1 MVRSASSC
9 NTIAKLRTMFAAHG
23 LPDLVVSDN
32 GTAFTSAEFRSFQ
45 SRNGIR
51 HVTSAPNHL
60 ASNGLAERYVQ
71 TFKNAIRKSGTPDL
85 EQELSHFLFRY
96 QSTPHTTT
104 ISSPAQLL
112 MGRRLKTHLDFL
124 RPNLAAQ
131 VEKSQYRQK
140 QNHDHSSHERHFTI
154 GDQVFV
160 AASRQLD
167 LNGLLQLWHA
177 LEDLFPMMLCWQME
191 GLFIATLTTFR
202 LELYQQFHPSLRNHR
217 YLCPYLRGTCW

>member
-32 GTAFTSAEFRSFQ
+32 GTTFTSAEFRSSL

-51 HVTSAPNHL
+51 HVTSAPYHP

-85 EQELSHFLFRY
+85 EQELSRFLFCY
-96 QSTPHTTT
+96 QSTLHTTT

-131 VEKSQYRQK
+131 VETSQYRQSK
-140 QNHDHSSHERHFTI
+140 TMTI
-154 GDQVFV
+154 QVMNV
-160 AASRQLD
+160 ISPLVTKCLSQLPD
-167 LNGLLQLWHA
+167 SWTSMG
-177 LEDLFPMMLCWQME
+177 CCSC
-191 GLFIATLTTFR
+191 GTL
-202 LELYQQFHPSLRNHR
+202 
-217 YLCPYLRGTCW
+217 